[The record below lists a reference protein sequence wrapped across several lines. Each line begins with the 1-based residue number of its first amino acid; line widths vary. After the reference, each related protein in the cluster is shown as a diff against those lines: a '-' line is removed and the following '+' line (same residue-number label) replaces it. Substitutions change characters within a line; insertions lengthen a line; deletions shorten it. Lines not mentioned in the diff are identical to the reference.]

1 MSKGVTIRI
10 DLVVRLLFLIVVAF
24 LVIIPGVNY
33 LVLAIFVPVVA
44 WVVWQDA
51 GRISELEKKLAALE
65 KLHEEKPGS
74 S

>member
-1 MSKGVTIRI
+1 MSKSVTIRI
-10 DLVVRLLFLIVVAF
+10 DLIIRLLFLIVVAF
-24 LVIIPGVNY
+24 LVLIPGVSV
-33 LVLAIFVPVVA
+33 LVFVVFVPVIA

-65 KLHEEKPGS
+65 KLRDDRPGS